1 MITMEEKTTIQISI
15 GCPSGCTYE
24 WTQIRT
30 FEALDDE
37 LHWLVDDIMNTI
49 QDKIIKWN
57 GDE

>member
-1 MITMEEKTTIQISI
+1 MEEKTTIQISI
-15 GCPSGCTYE
+15 ECPSGCMYE

-37 LHWLVDDIMNTI
+37 LYWLVDDIMNTI
-49 QDKIIKWN
+49 QDKITKWN